1 MILLI
6 IRDTVVR
13 INDGKIIKERKQ
25 NVNGMTYIVQSVF
38 DNSSKTTAEKQL
50 DNLIKEYSDKQ

>member
-6 IRDTVVR
+6 IRDTVVK

-25 NVNGMTYIVQSVF
+25 NVNGMTYIVQSIF
-38 DNSSKTTAEKQL
+38 DNSSKTTAENQL
-50 DNLIKEYSDKQ
+50 DNLIKKYSDKQ

>member
-1 MILLI
+1 MI
-6 IRDTVVR
+6 IRDTVVK

-25 NVNGMTYIVQSVF
+25 NINGMTYIVQSVF